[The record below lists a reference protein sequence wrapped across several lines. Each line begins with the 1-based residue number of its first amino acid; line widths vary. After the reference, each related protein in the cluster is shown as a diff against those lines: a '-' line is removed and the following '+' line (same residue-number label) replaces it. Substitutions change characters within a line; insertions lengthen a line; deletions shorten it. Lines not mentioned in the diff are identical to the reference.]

1 MIKEFEP
8 PFLYRTPKP
17 IEDKIRASSAN
28 LFESKIRFI
37 LLFFSF
43 NGFFIKELLD
53 KKDCCTVFRETMMIF
68 PVFFVL
74 FFCSY
79 KVSIKINFNS
89 YRKLS
94 PVDTNINKANT
105 SIIVDFFKTIGAILA
120 NTWRIIIFDNLLY
133 TLTALIEIFLFYKLS
148 KRINWIIF
156 TMVLGNIL
164 IFYAPIY
171 NRCPKFLFRIRMF
184 IKEIIEGV
192 LVVLSCLIP
201 FGSKSS

>member
-1 MIKEFEP
+1 M
-8 PFLYRTPKP
+8 LYSIQRNNDD
-17 IEDKIRASSAN
+17 ISSI
-28 LFESKIRFI
+28 FRSIF
-37 LLFFSF
+37 
-43 NGFFIKELLD
+43 
-53 KKDCCTVFRETMMIF
+53 CTF
-68 PVFFVL
+68 
-74 FFCSY
+74 

-94 PVDTNINKANT
+94 QTDTNINKANT
-105 SIIVDFFKTIGAILA
+105 SIIVDFFKTIIAILA

-133 TLTALIEIFLFYKLS
+133 TLTALIEICLFYILS

-171 NRCPKFLFRIRMF
+171 DRCPKFLFRIRMF

-201 FGSKSS
+201 SGSKST

>member
-1 MIKEFEP
+1 MPYCLERNNDDIP
-8 PFLYRTPKP
+8 CFLRS
-17 IEDKIRASSAN
+17 I
-28 LFESKIRFI
+28 
-37 LLFFSF
+37 
-43 NGFFIKELLD
+43 
-53 KKDCCTVFRETMMIF
+53 FR
-68 PVFFVL
+68 
-74 FFCSY
+74 SY

-94 PVDTNINKANT
+94 QVDTNINKANT
-105 SIIVDFFKTIGAILA
+105 SIIVDFFKTIVAILV
-120 NTWRIIIFDNLLY
+120 NTWKIIIFDNLLY

>member
-1 MIKEFEP
+1 MPYCLERNNDDIP
-8 PFLYRTPKP
+8 SFLRS
-17 IEDKIRASSAN
+17 I
-28 LFESKIRFI
+28 
-37 LLFFSF
+37 
-43 NGFFIKELLD
+43 
-53 KKDCCTVFRETMMIF
+53 FR
-68 PVFFVL
+68 
-74 FFCSY
+74 SY

>member
-1 MIKEFEP
+1 MLHCLQRNNDDIPSIFRSI
-8 PFLYRTPKP
+8 F
-17 IEDKIRASSAN
+17 
-28 LFESKIRFI
+28 
-37 LLFFSF
+37 
-43 NGFFIKELLD
+43 
-53 KKDCCTVFRETMMIF
+53 CT
-68 PVFFVL
+68 
-74 FFCSY
+74 Y
-79 KVSIKINFNS
+79 KVSIKNNFNS
-89 YRKLS
+89 YRKFS
-94 PVDTNINKANT
+94 ETDTNINKANT
-105 SIIVDFFKTIGAILA
+105 SIIVDFIKTIGAILA

-156 TMVLGNIL
+156 TMVLGNML

-171 NRCPKFLFRIRMF
+171 NRWPKFLFRIRMF

>member
-1 MIKEFEP
+1 MLHCLQRNNDDIPSIFRSI
-8 PFLYRTPKP
+8 F
-17 IEDKIRASSAN
+17 
-28 LFESKIRFI
+28 
-37 LLFFSF
+37 
-43 NGFFIKELLD
+43 
-53 KKDCCTVFRETMMIF
+53 CT
-68 PVFFVL
+68 
-74 FFCSY
+74 Y

-89 YRKLS
+89 YRKLNET
-94 PVDTNINKANT
+94 DTNINKANT
-105 SIIVDFFKTIGAILA
+105 SIIVDFLKTIGAILK

-156 TMVLGNIL
+156 TMVLGNML

-171 NRCPKFLFRIRMF
+171 NRYPKFLFRIRMF

-201 FGSKSS
+201 GGSKSS

>member
-1 MIKEFEP
+1 M
-8 PFLYRTPKP
+8 
-17 IEDKIRASSAN
+17 
-28 LFESKIRFI
+28 
-37 LLFFSF
+37 
-43 NGFFIKELLD
+43 
-53 KKDCCTVFRETMMIF
+53 
-68 PVFFVL
+68 
-74 FFCSY
+74 
-79 KVSIKINFNS
+79 NS

-184 IKEIIEGV
+184 IKELLDKKDCCTVFRETMMIFPVFFV
-192 LVVLSCLIP
+192 LFFVHT
-201 FGSKSS
+201 K

>member
-1 MIKEFEP
+1 MLHCLQRNNDDIPSIFRSI
-8 PFLYRTPKP
+8 F
-17 IEDKIRASSAN
+17 
-28 LFESKIRFI
+28 
-37 LLFFSF
+37 
-43 NGFFIKELLD
+43 
-53 KKDCCTVFRETMMIF
+53 CT
-68 PVFFVL
+68 
-74 FFCSY
+74 Y
-79 KVSIKINFNS
+79 KVSIKFIFNS
-89 YRKLS
+89 YRKLNET
-94 PVDTNINKANT
+94 DTNINKANT
-105 SIIVDFFKTIGAILA
+105 SIIVDFLKTIGAILK

-156 TMVLGNIL
+156 TMVLGNML

-171 NRCPKFLFRIRMF
+171 NRYPKFLFRIRMF